1 MSVIDEVK
9 QRADIVEIAGQY
21 TVLTKAGR
29 NFKGICPFHSE
40 KHASFFIYPEQQ
52 SWHCFGACGTGGDVF
67 SLIMKKEGLDFG
79 EALRLTAERVGV
91 VIPQSGWQVADK
103 EKHNRLYQANV
114 AAADYFHR
122 LLLDS
127 KEGEK
132 ARNYIAKRG
141 ISEESINAFN
151 LGFCLNSWDALKQ
164 HLLERGYSQEEL
176 ISAGLVIEAEAGGS
190 HDRFLNKL
198 MFPIQDTKKRTIGFG
213 SRVLDDSQPKYINSP
228 ETPLFNKSSCL
239 YAIDLAREAIR
250 EQDTAVIVE
259 GYMDVIA
266 AHDNGFKN
274 VIASMG
280 TSITDKHIAILK
292 KLTHN
297 VILALDADTAGG
309 EAALRGIAYENSLGA
324 EVRVAVL
331 PEGKD
336 PDDVIRQSKEQWQQ
350 IIGQAVPIMDYA
362 FDRLTSGLDLTSARD
377 KSLAVD
383 KLLPL
388 ITAVNDL
395 VRQGHY
401 IQKLARLADIS
412 VNKLEMII
420 ENNRVKRRQPVTR
433 PGAETTG
440 AADTQKALISN
451 PREEYC
457 LSLLLQHPEL
467 KHLAEGLPP
476 DYFESSENR
485 EILVAFQKSEDL
497 ASVKDRLDATI
508 QEYYDRLRQKSL
520 PANNIEEKLSDCI
533 LRLREESLRRLER
546 KRETVFAAEAAA
558 SGSGADLNK
567 LEEQGAEGS
576 SQLRDVFLQRSR
588 SGQKHR
594 RN

>member
-1 MSVIDEVK
+1 MSVIEEVK
-9 QRADIVEIAGQY
+9 QRADIVEIASQY
-21 TVLTKAGR
+21 TTLTKAGR

-52 SWHCFGACGTGGDVF
+52 SWHCFGACSTGGDVF

-79 EALRLTAERVGV
+79 EALRRTAERVGV
-91 VIPQSGWQVADK
+91 VIPQSSWQAENKKKYD
-103 EKHNRLYQANV
+103 RLYQANA

-151 LGFCLNSWDALKQ
+151 LGYCLNSWDALKQ
-164 HLLERGYSQEEL
+164 HLMQIGFSHEEL
-176 ISAGLVIEAEAGGS
+176 FEAGLIIKTEAGKS
-190 HDRFLNKL
+190 HDRFRNKL
-198 MFPIQDTKKRTIGFG
+198 IFPILDIKKRVIAFG

-228 ETPLFNKSSCL
+228 DTTLFSKSGSL
-239 YAIDLAREAIR
+239 YAIQLAKEAIR
-250 EQDTAVIVE
+250 EQDAAVIVE
-259 GYMDVIA
+259 GYFDAIT

-297 VILALDADTAGG
+297 LILALDADSAGE

-324 EVRVAVL
+324 EVRIAIL
-331 PEGKD
+331 PAGKD
-336 PDDVIRQSKEQWQQ
+336 PDDVIRQSKEQLQQ
-350 IIGQAVPIMDYA
+350 IISDAVPIMDYA
-362 FDRLTSGLDLTSARD
+362 FDRLTQGLDLSTAND

-383 KLLPL
+383 KLLPI
-388 ITAVNDL
+388 ITGVNNL

-401 IQKLARLADIS
+401 IQKLARLVDTS
-412 VNKLEMII
+412 LDRLEMII
-420 ENNRVKRRQPVTR
+420 GDSKKKRRQPASATA
-433 PGAETTG
+433 PKTDTAEDSRQVFV
-440 AADTQKALISN
+440 AN

-467 KHLAEGLPP
+467 RYLAKDLPV
-476 DYFESSENR
+476 DYFENSENR
-485 EILVAFQKSEDL
+485 EVLVTFQESGDL
-497 ASVKDRLDATI
+497 TCVKDRLDASI
-508 QEYYDRLRQKSL
+508 REHYDKLCQKNL

-533 LRLREESLRRLER
+533 LRLREEFLRRLER
-546 KRETVFAAEAAA
+546 KREAVFAEEAAA